1 MSRTRVLFHVTHL
14 RRGGGIESSLISL
27 LNILDRS
34 LFSVG
39 LSIAYPTDDL
49 DTIFRQRIPADVQVH
64 MLGPQRWLSYCRNLK
79 ITGRLKW
86 PGRIYEELLLPQI
99 RKRVFRSRI
108 KRIAADYD
116 IIIDYDLSLAR
127 FACDFGKPFLGI
139 SHFRFPERLSINKR
153 KYRTFAHYY
162 QRYDAMIAIC
172 KAMQEGGKKLFP
184 LLADRFATLYPG
196 FDQADIRRRASEPVE
211 GIPDGA
217 YIVSVTRLEE
227 TQKDVSTLI
236 KAFALLVHQHHIAE
250 SLLLVGQGRHRSE
263 LERLSVGL
271 GVRDRIV
278 FFGFTPNPLPY
289 VKHARLM
296 VLSSKFEGLPT
307 ALIEG
312 LMLGQVLASS
322 DCPTGPRE
330 ILKDGRAGLLVP
342 VGDAPALAAA
352 MLRGLQDANLRNRL
366 HAEAI
371 AHADEF
377 GINAFH
383 YRFQQLLQRLG
394 VRIAAGSPWP
404 LSSDQIDRISRAP
417 NQEPT

>member
-1 MSRTRVLFHVTHL
+1 
-14 RRGGGIESSLISL
+14 
-27 LNILDRS
+27 
-34 LFSVG
+34 
-39 LSIAYPTDDL
+39 
-49 DTIFRQRIPADVQVH
+49 
-64 MLGPQRWLSYCRNLK
+64 
-79 ITGRLKW
+79 
-86 PGRIYEELLLPQI
+86 
-99 RKRVFRSRI
+99 
-108 KRIAADYD
+108 
-116 IIIDYDLSLAR
+116 
-127 FACDFGKPFLGI
+127 
-139 SHFRFPERLSINKR
+139 
-153 KYRTFAHYY
+153 
-162 QRYDAMIAIC
+162 
-172 KAMQEGGKKLFP
+172 MQEGGKKLFP

-196 FDQADIRRRASEPVE
+196 FDQADIRRRADEPVE
-211 GIPDGA
+211 GIPDGP

-250 SLLLVGQGRHRSE
+250 SLLLVGQGRHQSE

-352 MLRGLQDANLRNRL
+352 MLRGLQDANLRSRL